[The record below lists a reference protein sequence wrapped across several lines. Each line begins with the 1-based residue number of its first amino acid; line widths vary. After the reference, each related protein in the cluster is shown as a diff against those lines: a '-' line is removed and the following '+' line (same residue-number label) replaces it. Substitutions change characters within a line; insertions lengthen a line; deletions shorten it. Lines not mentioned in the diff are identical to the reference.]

1 MKLSLKYQN
10 YLTVLKLD
18 SNHTV
23 SFDIIKIITKL
34 CRGYG
39 GGVLKNMFPCH
50 FCFVKLC
57 LDRIRY
63 VCSIRMHKSMFFRNH
78 RHTSLGECVLFFL
91 WINAYLFQKTFYHK
105 NHIGIF
111 FSLLYMIP
119 CDSLYL

>member
-50 FCFVKLC
+50 FCFVKIC

-91 WINAYLFQKTFYHK
+91 WINAYLFSENLLSQKSHWY
-105 NHIGIF
+105 F
-111 FSLLYMIP
+111 FFFALHDTM
-119 CDSLYL
+119 

>member
-39 GGVLKNMFPCH
+39 GGVLKKKFH
-50 FCFVKLC
+50 KAKVTRKHG

-91 WINAYLFQKTFYHK
+91 WINAYLFSENLLSQKSHWY
-105 NHIGIF
+105 F
-111 FSLLYMIP
+111 FFFALHDTM
-119 CDSLYL
+119 